1 MIELR
6 NISYTFP
13 QTTSPVLHNLSFA
26 IQDKRIGI
34 IGSNGCGKTTLLHLM
49 VGLLDPDAGELLL
62 HGKPVTSKDDL
73 RALRKE
79 VGFLFQSSDDQLFS
93 PTVIE
98 DVAFGP
104 LNLGF
109 SPAEA
114 RDIAMQTLDSL
125 GLSGFEDRIT
135 HRLSGGEKKLVAL
148 ATILSMNP
156 KMLLLDEPTNNLD
169 PKTRS
174 HLIEILQGLDLY
186 QVIISHDWD
195 FLSHTTS
202 ILYKIDHGHIH
213 RCEEDHVHVHRHV
226 HKAGEHPHHHTP
238 IE

>member
-6 NISYTFP
+6 NISYSFA
-13 QTTSPVLHNLSFA
+13 QAKSPVLHNLSFA
-26 IQDKRIGI
+26 IEDKRIGI
-34 IGSNGCGKTTLLHLM
+34 IGPNGCGKTTLLHLM
-49 VGLLDPDAGELLL
+49 VGLLNPDHGELLFD
-62 HGKPVTSKDDL
+62 GKIVSSKEDL

-109 SPAEA
+109 SAKEA
-114 RDIAMQTLDSL
+114 KEIALKTLDDL
-125 GLSGFEDRIT
+125 GLAGFEERIT

-148 ATILSMNP
+148 ATILAMRP
-156 KMLLLDEPTNNLD
+156 KVLLLDEPTNNLD

-174 HLIEILQGLDLY
+174 HLIEILQGLDLF
-186 QVIISHDWD
+186 QVIISHDWE

-213 RCEEDHVHVHRHV
+213 RCEEDHVHVHRHL
-226 HKAGEHPHHHTP
+226 HKAGEHPHHHDP
-238 IE
+238 L

>member
-1 MIELR
+1 MLELR
-6 NISYTFP
+6 DVSYTFA
-13 QTTSPVLHNLSFA
+13 QAKAPVLHHLSFKLE
-26 IQDKRIGI
+26 DKRIGI
-34 IGSNGCGKTTLLHLM
+34 IGPNGCGKTTLFHLM
-49 VGLLDPDAGELLL
+49 VGLLQPDAGELLFN
-62 HGKPVTSKDDL
+62 GKPVTSKEDL

-109 SPAEA
+109 SPKEA
-114 RDIAMQTLDSL
+114 RDIAMKTLAEL
-125 GLSGFEDRIT
+125 GLKGFEDRIT

-148 ATILSMNP
+148 ATILAMRP
-156 KMLLLDEPTNNLD
+156 KILLLDEPTNNLD

-174 HLIEILQGLDLY
+174 HLIEILKALDLY

-213 RCEEDHVHVHRHV
+213 RCEENHVHEHRHL
-226 HKAGEHPHHHTP
+226 HIAGDHPHQHDP
-238 IE
+238 L

>member
-6 NISYTFP
+6 NISYRYGLAAE
-13 QTTSPVLHNLSFA
+13 PVLHNLSFS
-26 IQDKRIGI
+26 IEDKRIGI
-34 IGSNGCGKTTLLHLM
+34 IGSNGCGKTTLFQIM
-49 VGLLDPDAGELLL
+49 VGLIKPDNGELFFN
-62 HGKPVTSKDDL
+62 GKPVNSKEDL
-73 RALRKE
+73 RTLRKE

-109 SPAEA
+109 SPKEA
-114 RDIAMQTLDSL
+114 RVIAEETLARL
-125 GLSGFEDRIT
+125 GLAGFEERIT

-148 ATILSMNP
+148 ATILAMRP
-156 KMLLLDEPTNNLD
+156 QTLLLDEPTNNLD

-174 HLIEILQGLDLY
+174 RLIEILQGLDLH
-186 QVIISHDWD
+186 QIVISHDWD

-202 ILYKIDHGHIH
+202 VLYKIEQGQIH
-213 RCEEDHVHVHRHV
+213 RCEDDHVHVHRHV
-226 HKAGEHPHHHTP
+226 HKAGDHPHHHHT
-238 IE
+238 

>member
-6 NISYTFP
+6 DISYTFA
-13 QTTSPVLHNLSFA
+13 QAKDPVLHHLTFA
-26 IQDKRIGI
+26 VHDKRIGI
-34 IGSNGCGKTTLLHLM
+34 IGPNGCGKTTLFHLM
-49 VGLLDPDAGELLL
+49 VGLLKPDEGELLFN
-62 HGKPVTSKDDL
+62 GKKVSTKEEL

-109 SPAEA
+109 SPKEA
-114 RDIAMQTLDSL
+114 RDVAMKTLADL
-125 GLSGFEDRIT
+125 GLTGFEDRIT

-148 ATILSMNP
+148 ATILAMRP
-156 KMLLLDEPTNNLD
+156 KILLLDEPTNNLD

-174 HLIEILQGLDLY
+174 HLIEILLGLDLH
-186 QVIISHDWD
+186 QIIISHDWD

-213 RCEEDHVHVHRHV
+213 RCEENHVHVHRHL
-226 HKAGEHPHHHTP
+226 HIAGDHPHQHDP
-238 IE
+238 L